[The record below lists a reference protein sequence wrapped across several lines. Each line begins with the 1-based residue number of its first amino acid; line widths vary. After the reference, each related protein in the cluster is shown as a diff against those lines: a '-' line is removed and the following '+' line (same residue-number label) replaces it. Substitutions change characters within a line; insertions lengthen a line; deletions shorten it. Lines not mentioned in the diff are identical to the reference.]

1 MVGVAVRAVADDL
14 CEDLRAAVKRMLT
27 LLEHQNA
34 GTLAHDEA
42 TTLLIERDACA
53 LRIRRSAEGTH
64 AGEAADAELRDAR
77 LGAAG
82 HHDVLITITDAVE
95 SVADRV
101 RTAGARGHR
110 TGAHALE
117 AVTDRDVRC
126 RHVGNRH
133 RNEERRHTLEATL
146 KGLRMLLLDGAEAAD
161 TGRDDNAHTARLIF
175 LRADAGVRSVGSL
188 QLRCAPDAALTD
200 RLLGGHDGELR
211 IARHML
217 LLTTVDDGR
226 RIEILHLTGELDRE
240 IFCIEMGDRADAA
253 LSGADGC
260 PGSLCIIAG
269 RIYRTET
276 GDDDSTFIHCVLLYF
291 YINFISSP
299 CRHPH
304 RVPDR

>member
-1 MVGVAVRAVADDL
+1 
-14 CEDLRAAVKRMLT
+14 
-27 LLEHQNA
+27 
-34 GTLAHDEA
+34 
-42 TTLLIERDACA
+42 
-53 LRIRRSAEGTH
+53 
-64 AGEAADAELRDAR
+64 
-77 LGAAG
+77 
-82 HHDVLITITDAVE
+82 
-95 SVADRV
+95 
-101 RTAGARGHR
+101 
-110 TGAHALE
+110 
-117 AVTDRDVRC
+117 
-126 RHVGNRH
+126 
-133 RNEERRHTLEATL
+133 
-146 KGLRMLLLDGAEAAD
+146 MLLLDGAEAAD
-161 TGRDDNAHTARLIF
+161 TGRDDNTHTARLIF

-188 QLRCAPDAALTD
+188 QLRCAPDAALAD